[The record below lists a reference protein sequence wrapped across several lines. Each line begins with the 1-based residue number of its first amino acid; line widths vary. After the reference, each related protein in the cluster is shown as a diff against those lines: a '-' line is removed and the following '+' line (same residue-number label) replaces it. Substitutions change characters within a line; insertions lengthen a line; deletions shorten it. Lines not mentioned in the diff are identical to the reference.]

1 MSIAKYFLPYTLC
14 LGLLW
19 GALDTDAVKAQS
31 ATSFGGSVVGLPVPY
46 LEPNP
51 ATSTKLSLGKSNL
64 PWIVF
69 SDRNDNYTT
78 TSPGGTLM
86 MEKLTFM
93 QPFYVSEEKD
103 GYLKLLRFSE
113 NMVRGLKL
121 KDKKHAESVGW
132 IAKDKLLLWQR
143 SFVDVAT
150 RFPNKALTIIN
161 DVEPLVAGQYYF
173 DKKDSIY
180 VFDGPDLKNGK
191 AKVALHNYVYVF
203 KKSDDG
209 KQLLIGSADQF
220 VPREAGKYVKG
231 WVSSSVVQ
239 NWGHRLYFAPYT
251 FQSPEADVVMEKI
264 NKDRIDGL
272 EPYKIDPLI
281 DTANITL
288 LGVPVQTVDES
299 GIVTNYAI
307 DVFNKTNNKL
317 LTINGAELT
326 YPGLINLIKNRSKI
340 NIIFVIDGGNAM
352 RNHFASLTNT
362 IQGFE
367 NSVETIFNKQNIKYG
382 SVVFRNPSSCG
393 GRTAKME
400 LTEDFRKLTGFLREQ
415 SKITSNCD
423 RGNSEQPLF
432 EGIGEATNLVKD
444 VAKQTN
450 LFVIVGS
457 TGNLGGANPS
467 QISSIARRVADVEG
481 RMVMLQAYNSTQTTF
496 NDFIVQSRKLV
507 SSEAY
512 YAAERRKFQL
522 VKGEAFGNQSYD
534 FNLTD
539 SISYYL
545 DFPKNS
551 LIQGGVV
558 FPTRGSSLNNKSF
571 NVAFYRFMDE
581 TREDIRSHIHSLDS
595 AFRLTGIENANINPS
610 VAKSLGGKFNQDV
623 GESMPHNAFKF
634 ASMLKFSPD
643 LQYQLTKGLDFDLVL
658 NTGEF
663 NEFNSTLSVMTGD
676 NLVKDDNSFRKKL
689 YQNYIEAYKKKWP
702 MYSAGAVDKWTIGKY
717 FSVMLGLPIIHNTFT
732 DMKVEALKNKKEMTL
747 ETFEA
752 YIVYLQQVM
761 AMTRSYA
768 QNQGKFFSNGEQY
781 YRVRG
786 SFFNINAPQTTS
798 K

>member
-1 MSIAKYFLPYTLC
+1 MNLVKSFRFCTLC
-14 LGLLW
+14 LGMLW
-19 GALDTDAVKAQS
+19 NAFGANDVHGQS

-46 LEPNP
+46 LEPN
-51 ATSTKLSLGKSNL
+51 ASTSTKESFGKSNL

-86 MEKLTFM
+86 MEKLSFM

-121 KDKKHAESVGW
+121 KDKKHVESVGW

-161 DVEPLVAGQYYF
+161 DVEPLLNGQYYF
-173 DKKDSIY
+173 DKKDSIF

-191 AKVALHNYVYVF
+191 SKVALHNYVYIF

-209 KQLLIGSADQF
+209 KQFLIGSTDQF
-220 VPREAGKYVKG
+220 VPREAARYIKG
-231 WVSSSVVQ
+231 WVSASVVQ

-251 FQSPEADVVMEKI
+251 FASPQADSVLTKI

-272 EPYKIDPLI
+272 EPYKIDPLL
-281 DTANITL
+281 DTANITM
-288 LGVPVQTVDES
+288 LGLPVRAVDDS
-299 GIVTNYAI
+299 GIATHYAI
-307 DVFNKTNNKL
+307 DVFNKTNNKV

-326 YPGLINLIKNRSKI
+326 YPGLIKLIKNRSKV

-367 NSVETIFNKQNIKYG
+367 NSVETVFNKQNVKYG

-393 GRTAKME
+393 GRSAKLD
-400 LTEDFRKLTGFLREQ
+400 LTEDFRKLVGFLRDQ
-415 SKITSNCD
+415 SKITSECD
-423 RGNSEQPLF
+423 RGNTEQPLF
-432 EGIGEATNLVKD
+432 EGIAQATNLVKD
-444 VAKQTN
+444 VAQQTN

-457 TGNLGGANPS
+457 TGNLGGANNS
-467 QISSIARRVADVEG
+467 QLSSIARRVADVEG
-481 RMVMLQAYNSTQTTF
+481 RMVILQAFNSTPTTF

-522 VKGEAFGNQSYD
+522 VRGEAFGNQSYD

-558 FPTRGSSLNNKSF
+558 FPTRGASLNNKSF

-581 TREDIRSHIHSLDS
+581 TRQDIRSHIHSLDS
-595 AFRLTGIENANINPS
+595 AFRLTGIENSNVNPS
-610 VAKSLGGKFNQDV
+610 VAKSLAGKFNSNV
-623 GESMPHNAFKF
+623 GEGMPHNAFKF
-634 ASMLKFSPD
+634 ASSLKFSSD
-643 LQYQLTKGLDFDLVL
+643 LQYQLTKGLDFDLIL
-658 NTGEF
+658 NAGEF
-663 NEFNSTLSVMTGD
+663 NEFSSMLSVMTGD

-689 YQNYIEAYKKKWP
+689 YDNYIDEYKKKWP
-702 MYSAGAVDKWTIGKY
+702 MYSARDVDKWTLGKY
-717 FSVMLGLPIIHNTFT
+717 FSVMLGLPILHNTFT
-732 DMKVEALKNKKEMTL
+732 DMKVEALKNKKEMSL
-747 ETFEA
+747 PSFEE
-752 YIVYLQQVM
+752 YIVYLQKVM

-786 SFFNINAPQTTS
+786 SFFNMNTIQTDN